1 MDFHSLFNGIVRSKA
16 LVRPRLM
23 DDSCYQAI
31 GNQLRAS
38 TLSALQPIGR
48 TQKKPLRGSGF
59 TYSCQASLKAFLF
72 LCFLHGV
79 CAL

>member
-48 TQKKPLRGSGF
+48 TQKNHSGGVVLRIV
-59 TYSCQASLKAFLF
+59 AR
-72 LCFLHGV
+72 LH
-79 CAL
+79 